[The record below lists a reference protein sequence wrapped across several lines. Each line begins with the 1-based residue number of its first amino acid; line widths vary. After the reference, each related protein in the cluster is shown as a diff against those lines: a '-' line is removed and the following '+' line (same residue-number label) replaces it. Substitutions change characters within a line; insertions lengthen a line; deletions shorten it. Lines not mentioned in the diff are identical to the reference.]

1 MQKPYEILEKKHWYG
16 IIDISITKPERKEWL
31 FLNRYDSIHLF

>member
-16 IIDISITKPERKEWL
+16 IIDISIERKEWL